1 VKQKKGKKMLTK
13 SSLQTPCG
21 GRLFVCLVFFGVVDV
36 VVSLFLFL
44 LDCFYFD

>member
-21 GRLFVCLVFFGVVDV
+21 GGVFVCLFVCFFVADFVVVFF
-36 VVSLFLFL
+36 S
-44 LDCFYFD
+44 